1 MGWIRPS
8 SLCFLLVGV
17 FGDEGRYDNEVCDSD
32 VDGVMVEV
40 NEDEGDG
47 VMIEVNED
55 EDDGVVMVEVVGT
68 LDVCGQ
74 EGGV

>member
-1 MGWIRPS
+1 M
-8 SLCFLLVGV
+8 CFLLVGV
-17 FGDEGRYDNEVCDSD
+17 FGVEGRYDNEVCDSD

-40 NEDEGDG
+40 NEDEDVG
-47 VMIEVNED
+47 VVMVEVNED
-55 EDDGVVMVEVVGT
+55 EGDGVVMVEVVGS